1 MKWATIT
8 TALLPLVAAHGFTH
22 QQYASGEVMDLMMNG
37 KEAAWAK
44 QRAAGAYDSKRWNGF
59 SKKRTNKNKIEC
71 KHGRVEA
78 VKGDADQT
86 YKCKNIDM
94 YDFKTHEELGDAIG
108 EGSGSWG
115 WSHKGRDFIAI
126 GQTYGASFSEVTKDG
141 QLEYLGRLPANND
154 SVIWREIKVVR
165 DSLIVGSEG
174 VGHHVQVFDLK
185 KLLKL
190 SPKKPYIFDIKTDTA
205 LVDINQGIKG
215 RTHTVVAN
223 NEKNYA
229 VACGA
234 GGRPGRNDTCA
245 GGPMFINMDDP
256 TKPYV
261 SGCNGQDG
269 YTHDAQCIVYRGPH
283 KKYYGRDICYGYNE
297 DTLTIYDVTN
307 KVGFGNAGAI
317 ISRTPY
323 VGASYTH
330 QGWVL
335 DAMWQTHIVMDDEL
349 DEGQIDP
356 NRTAV
361 DSPAKD
367 GFAVTYIWDIQN
379 LEAPVVT
386 GYYKTT
392 TRSVD
397 HNQYVYDGLDYQ
409 SNYQAG
415 LRILDV
421 SSIPKFPDGSK
432 VKEIAYFD
440 VYPPDDVKPGGGDA
454 LWDAGTWSA
463 YTFESGYVVINTIDR
478 GVFVV
483 KQADVKGKRRGQ
495 GKYWGKH

>member
-1 MKWATIT
+1 M
-8 TALLPLVAAHGFTH
+8 
-22 QQYASGEVMDLMMNG
+22 
-37 KEAAWAK
+37 
-44 QRAAGAYDSKRWNGF
+44 
-59 SKKRTNKNKIEC
+59 
-71 KHGRVEA
+71 
-78 VKGDADQT
+78 
-86 YKCKNIDM
+86 
-94 YDFKTHEELGDAIG
+94 
-108 EGSGSWG
+108 
-115 WSHKGRDFIAI
+115 
-126 GQTYGASFSEVTKDG
+126 
-141 QLEYLGRLPANND
+141 
-154 SVIWREIKVVR
+154 
-165 DSLIVGSEG
+165 
-174 VGHHVQVFDLK
+174 K
-185 KLLKL
+185 KLLNL
-190 SPKKPYIFDIKTDTA
+190 TSGNPKTFDIATDVA
-205 LVDINQGIKG
+205 LVDINQGVKG

-223 NEKNYA
+223 EEKNYA

-245 GGPMFINMDDP
+245 GGPMFINLDDP
-256 TKPYV
+256 LNPYV
-261 SGCNGQDG
+261 EGCNPQDG

-297 DTLTIYDVTN
+297 DTLTIYDVTDR
-307 KVGFGNAGAI
+307 KGTNASYI

-335 DAMWQTHIVMDDEL
+335 DPFWQTHLVMDDEL

-361 DSPAKD
+361 DSPARD
-367 GFAVTYIWDIQN
+367 GFAITYIWDIQN
-379 LEAPVVT
+379 LEAPKVT
-386 GYYKTT
+386 GHYKTHV
-392 TRSVD
+392 RSVD
-397 HNQYVYDGLDYQ
+397 HNQYVYDGLSYQ

-421 SSIPKFPDGSK
+421 SSIPQFPDGSK

-463 YTFESGYVVINTIDR
+463 YTFKNGFVVINTIDR

-483 KQADVKGKRRGQ
+483 KQADVHGKRM
-495 GKYWGKH
+495 GKGEYWNKY

>member
-1 MKWATIT
+1 MKWATLT

-22 QQYASGEVMDLMMNG
+22 QQYASGEVMDLMMSG

-44 QRAAGAYDSKRWNGF
+44 QRAAGNYDNKKWMGF
-59 SKKRTNKNKIEC
+59 SKKRTEKNKIKC
-71 KHGRVEA
+71 KHGRIEA
-78 VKGDADQT
+78 VANDPDQT
-86 YKCKNIDM
+86 YKCKNIDL
-94 YDFKTHEELGDAIG
+94 YDFKTHAELGDAVG

-115 WSHKGRDFIAI
+115 WTSHGREFIAI

-174 VGHHVQVFDLK
+174 VGHHVQVFDLN
-185 KLLKL
+185 KLLDL
-190 SPKKPYIFDIKTDTA
+190 SPKNPYTFDKVKDVA
-205 LVDINQGIKG
+205 LVDIAQGVRG

-223 NEKNYA
+223 EEKNYA

-261 SGCNGQDG
+261 EGCNGQDG

-307 KVGFGNAGAI
+307 KKGMGNAGAI

-335 DAMWQTHIVMDDEL
+335 DPYWQTHIVMDDEL

-361 DSPAKD
+361 NSPARD
-367 GFAVTYIWDIQN
+367 GFAVTYVWDIQN

-421 SSIPKFPDGSK
+421 SSIPKFPDASK

-440 VYPPDDVKPGGGDA
+440 VYPPDDFKPGGGDA
-454 LWDAGTWSA
+454 LWDGGTWSA
-463 YTFESGYVVINTIDR
+463 YTFDSGYVVINTIDR

-483 KQADVKGKRRGQ
+483 KQADVKGLRKGK
-495 GKYWGKH
+495 GKYWRH

>member
-1 MKWATIT
+1 MKWVSIS
-8 TALLPLVAAHGFTH
+8 TALLPLVAASGYTREE
-22 QQYASGEVMDLMMNG
+22 YASGAVMEAMMAG

-44 QRAAGAYDSKRWNGF
+44 ERAAGNYDSKKWSGF
-59 SKKRTNKNKIEC
+59 DNKRPSKGALKCQN
-71 KHGRVEA
+71 GRVEA
-78 VKGDADQT
+78 VPGDADQT
-86 YKCKNIDM
+86 YRCKNVDM
-94 YDFKTHEELGDAIG
+94 YDFKTHAELGDAVG

-115 WSHKGRDFIAI
+115 WTSKSGREYIAI
-126 GQTYGASFSEVTKDG
+126 GQTYGASFSEVTKEG
-141 QLEYLGRLPANND
+141 KLEYLGRLPAQND
-154 SVIWREIKVVR
+154 SVIWREMKVVG
-165 DSLIVGSEG
+165 DSLIIGSEG

-190 SPKKPYIFDIKTDTA
+190 SPKKPYTFDKVKDVA

-215 RTHTVVAN
+215 RTHTVIGN
-223 NEKNYA
+223 QEKNYA

-245 GGPMFINMDDP
+245 GGPMWINLDDP

-261 SGCNGQDG
+261 EGCSGQDG
-269 YTHDAQCIVYRGPH
+269 YCHDLQCIVYRGPH

-297 DTLTIYDVTN
+297 DTLTIYDATN
-307 KVGFGNAGAI
+307 KKGMGNAGAI

-330 QGWVL
+330 QGWVT
-335 DAMWQTHIVMDDEL
+335 DPMWQTHIVMDDEL

-367 GFAVTYIWDIQN
+367 GFAVTYIVDIQN
-379 LEAPVVT
+379 LEKPFVS
-386 GYYKTT
+386 GLYKTT

-397 HNQYVYDGLDYQ
+397 HNQYVYEGLSYQ

-421 SSIPKFPDGSK
+421 SSIPRYPDGSK

-440 VYPPDDVKPGGGDA
+440 VYPGDDAKPGGGDA
-454 LWDAGTWSA
+454 LWNGGTWSA
-463 YTFESGYVVINTIDR
+463 YTFESGWIVINTIDR

-483 KQADVKGKRRGQ
+483 KQSDVKGRKRGKGQ
-495 GKYWGKH
+495 FWK

>member
-1 MKWATIT
+1 MIPNHVTYHYTPVLTI
-8 TALLPLVAAHGFTH
+8 V
-22 QQYASGEVMDLMMNG
+22 Q
-37 KEAAWAK
+37 
-44 QRAAGAYDSKRWNGF
+44 
-59 SKKRTNKNKIEC
+59 
-71 KHGRVEA
+71 
-78 VKGDADQT
+78 
-86 YKCKNIDM
+86 
-94 YDFKTHEELGDAIG
+94 
-108 EGSGSWG
+108 
-115 WSHKGRDFIAI
+115 IAI
-126 GQTYGASFSEVTKDG
+126 GQTYGASFSEVTREGK
-141 QLEYLGRLPANND
+141 LEYLGRLPAQND
-154 SVIWREIKVVR
+154 SVIWREIKVLG

-174 VGHHVQVFDLK
+174 IGHHVQIFDLK

-190 SPKKPYIFDIKTDTA
+190 SPKSPYTFDKVKDVA

-215 RTHTVVAN
+215 RTHTVIAN
-223 NEKNYA
+223 EEKNYA

-261 SGCNGQDG
+261 EGCAGQDS
-269 YTHDAQCIVYRGPH
+269 YCHDLQCIVYRGPH

-307 KVGFGNAGAI
+307 KKGMGNAGAI

-330 QGWVL
+330 QGWVI
-335 DAMWQTHIVMDDEL
+335 DPYWQTHLVMDDEL

-356 NRTAV
+356 NRTAP
-361 DSPAKD
+361 DSPARD
-367 GFAVTYIWDIQN
+367 GFAVTYVVDIQN
-379 LEAPVVT
+379 LEKPFVS
-386 GYYKTT
+386 GHYKTT

-397 HNQYVYDGLDYQ
+397 HNQYVYDGLSYQ

-421 SSIPKFPDGSK
+421 SSIPRYPDGSK
-432 VKEIAYFD
+432 IKEIAYFD
-440 VYPPDDVKPGGGDA
+440 VYPGDDAKPGGGDA

-463 YTFESGYVVINTIDR
+463 YTFDSGFVVINTIDR

-483 KQADVKGKRRGQ
+483 KQADVKGRKK
-495 GKYWGKH
+495 GKGKFWKD

>member
-22 QQYASGEVMDLMMNG
+22 QQYASGEVMDLMMSG
-37 KEAAWAK
+37 KEMAWAK
-44 QRAAGAYDSKRWNGF
+44 QRAAGNYDSKRWNGF
-59 SKKRTNKNKIEC
+59 SHKRSNKNKIEC

-86 YKCKNIDM
+86 YKCKNIDL

-108 EGSGSWG
+108 EGSGSGG
-115 WSHKGRDFIAI
+115 WAHKGRDFIAI

-190 SPKKPYIFDIKTDTA
+190 SSKKPYTFDIKKDTA

-223 NEKNYA
+223 EEKNYA

-261 SGCNGQDG
+261 EGCNGQDG

-307 KVGFGNAGAI
+307 KKGFGNAGAI

-335 DAMWQTHIVMDDEL
+335 DPYWQTHIVMDDEL

-379 LEAPVVT
+379 LEKPVVT

-483 KQADVKGKRRGQ
+483 KQADVKGKRRGRGQ
-495 GKYWGKH
+495 YWNKY

>member
-1 MKWATIT
+1 MKWATLA

-22 QQYASGEVMDLMMNG
+22 EQYASGEVMDLMMSG

-44 QRAAGAYDSKRWNGF
+44 ARGEGKYDSRRWNGF
-59 SKKRTNKNKIEC
+59 HKKRSNKNKIAC
-71 KHGRVEA
+71 KNGRVEA

-86 YKCKNIDM
+86 YKCSNIDL

-115 WSHKGRDFIAI
+115 WSYRGRDFIAI

-174 VGHHVQVFDLK
+174 VGHGVQVFDLK

-190 SPKKPYIFDIKTDTA
+190 SPEKPKTFDIVTDTA
-205 LVDINQGIKG
+205 LVEINQGIKG

-223 NEKNYA
+223 EEKGYA
-229 VACGA
+229 VACGS

-245 GGPMFINMDDP
+245 GGPMYINLDNP
-256 TKPYV
+256 AKPYV
-261 SGCNGQDG
+261 EGCSGQDG

-283 KKYYGRDICYGYNE
+283 RKYYGRDICYGYNE

-307 KVGFGNAGAI
+307 RKGVNAGAI

-323 VGASYTH
+323 AGASYTH

-335 DAMWQTHIVMDDEL
+335 DPFWQTHLVMDDEL

-367 GFAVTYIWDIQN
+367 GFAVTYIWDIKN
-379 LEAPVVT
+379 LEAPKVT
-386 GYYKTT
+386 GYYKTHV
-392 TRSVD
+392 RSVD

-421 SSIPKFPDGSK
+421 SSIPRYPDGSK
-432 VKEIAYFD
+432 VKEVAYFD

-463 YTFESGYVVINTIDR
+463 YTFESGFVVINTIDR

-483 KQADVKGKRRGQ
+483 KQADVRGARRGTGQ
-495 GKYWGKH
+495 YWGRY